1 MLIVQVGNEPGSE
14 DFIVH
19 ESFLTSR
26 SGFFRRA
33 LNGNWAESD
42 TRIVKLPEDDP
53 HIFALY
59 LNYVFN
65 GQLATMGKTPEE
77 FATLGL
83 LEFYKHIHHE
93 YEEVSRLYILAE
105 KLQDVATKNAEL
117 AATMDISQTESVGGL
132 RALPSPRSIQIIYA
146 ATLAGSPARR
156 LVADMWSTLS
166 VYEILSELQT
176 HQMHSDFV
184 EDLAEAME
192 ENRPLKKGCIGNIAC
207 KKGVKAYLEEA

>member
-1 MLIVQVGNEPGSE
+1 
-14 DFIVH
+14 
-19 ESFLTSR
+19 
-26 SGFFRRA
+26 
-33 LNGNWAESD
+33 
-42 TRIVKLPEDDP
+42 
-53 HIFALY
+53 
-59 LNYVFN
+59 
-65 GQLATMGKTPEE
+65 
-77 FATLGL
+77 
-83 LEFYKHIHHE
+83 
-93 YEEVSRLYILAE
+93 
-105 KLQDVATKNAEL
+105 
-117 AATMDISQTESVGGL
+117 MDISQTESVGGL

-192 ENRPLKKGCIGNIAC
+192 ENRPLKKGCIGNIAR